1 MSEYQEDLEID
12 KYNLHEQWEIQP
24 SLYIKWA
31 EKSAEAMYER
41 DKAKEQ
47 LDLISA
53 EVEFEIRNNPLNY
66 GLKEK
71 PTESAIKSKIIID
84 EKYIK
89 SNENY
94 LLSKKNAAIISGVL
108 VALEH
113 KKKALEAEVSLWLG
127 GYYSEIKV
135 PQEMHKQIK
144 QVNDNKIVKK
154 LKKRVRE

>member
-1 MSEYQEDLEID
+1 MSEYQEDLKID
-12 KYNLHEQWEIQP
+12 KYSLHEQWEIQP

-41 DKAKEQ
+41 DKAKEL

-53 EVEFEIRNNPLNY
+53 EVEFEIRNNPQNY

-127 GYYSEIKV
+127 GYYSEVKV

-144 QVNDNKIVKK
+144 QVNDSKIVKK
-154 LKKRVRE
+154 LKKRIRE